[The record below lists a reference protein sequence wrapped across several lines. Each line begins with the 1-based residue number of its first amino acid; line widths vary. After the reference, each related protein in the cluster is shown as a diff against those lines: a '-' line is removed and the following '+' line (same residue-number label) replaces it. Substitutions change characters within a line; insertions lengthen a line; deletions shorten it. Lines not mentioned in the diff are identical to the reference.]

1 MSRGGTWEGGR
12 RVDGAAAPRD
22 SLWER
27 WREARTRGCEAVS
40 PSAQLLLARYGRC
53 GVERS
58 FRTRFI
64 AAACPDQP
72 NTWPGAKHSS
82 SLNARTEQR
91 VKMRLATDAGIIQLK
106 SRHRFFW
113 SLGCLWWC
121 KRGAKSDTAQ
131 VVKSGCGEKPNAPKR
146 PPRIKL
152 RVTCFAERC
161 AAKKRTA
168 STPNARRA
176 TRDHPGRKTTP
187 DTPSPQHLRLRN
199 H

>member
-1 MSRGGTWEGGR
+1 MCLR
-12 RVDGAAAPRD
+12 R
-22 SLWER
+22 
-27 WREARTRGCEAVS
+27 REARTRGCEAVS

-82 SLNARTEQR
+82 AHNAPTEQR
-91 VKMRLATDAGIIQLK
+91 VKMRLATDAVYVQLK
-106 SRHRFFW
+106 SWHRFFW
-113 SLGCLWWC
+113 SVGCLWWC

-131 VVKSGCGEKPNAPKR
+131 VVKSGCGGKKAPKR

-152 RVTCFAERC
+152 RVMRFAERC

-168 STPNARRA
+168 WTPNVHRA
-176 TRDHPGRKTTP
+176 TRDHPGMKATRYAI
-187 DTPSPQHLRLRN
+187 DANSVRLRN